1 MKPKHTNPF
10 TATLGATPPL
20 LVGRSDA
27 IDDFGFALDEG
38 PGAHERISLII
49 GPRGIGKTVL
59 LNAFEDEA
67 LARGWLTLSDTA
79 TTGFV
84 ERFRSSIIQ
93 RLSQDRKQLKGLN
106 VSILGIS
113 GGPNWDT
120 RAIAESTYS
129 LRNALKDLLAYKREL
144 DRKARQE
151 PGGVLVTLDEMH
163 HQRSQ
168 ELIEFGATIQHLI
181 REGEDIS
188 VVMAGIPSSIRP
200 LLSGKLNSHG
210 DANPVTFLRRANR
223 IELGRVSDS
232 DVREALEEP
241 LHSAATSWSQDALKT
256 AVEACHGYPFMI
268 QLVGQCSF
276 REKERIS
283 DDGSEIS
290 IDSAQRAVATAQR
303 KLGQLVH
310 EPALSDLSNVD
321 RSFLVYMAQN
331 DGPTKIS
338 DIKARFN
345 KTDSYVGNYRRRL
358 LDAEMITTTGHGEVD
373 FALPYMRDYLREH
386 AASLIV
392 EDFDSQ

>member
-1 MKPKHTNPF
+1 MDYSEGMKPKHTNPF

-27 IDDFGFALDEG
+27 IRDFGFALDEG
-38 PGAHERISLII
+38 AGAHERISLII
-49 GPRGIGKTVL
+49 GPRGIGKTAL

-84 ERFRSSIIQ
+84 ERLRSSIIQ

-106 VSILGIS
+106 VSILGI
-113 GGPNWDT
+113 GGGLNWDT

-168 ELIEFGATIQHLI
+168 ELIEFGATIQHLV

-188 VVMAGIPSSIRP
+188 VVMAGIPTSIKP

-232 DVREALEEP
+232 EVREALDEP
-241 LHSAATSWSQDALKT
+241 LHSTGTSWSKDALDT

-276 REKERIS
+276 REKERTP
-283 DDGSEIS
+283 DGGAEIS
-290 IDSAQRAVATAQR
+290 VDAAQRGVATAQR

-321 RSFLVYMAQN
+321 RSFLVYMAHN
-331 DGPTKIS
+331 DGPTKMS

-345 KTDSYVGNYRRRL
+345 PVSYTHL
-358 LDAEMITTTGHGEVD
+358 T
-373 FALPYMRDYLREH
+373 LPTK
-386 AASLIV
+386 A
-392 EDFDSQ
+392 

>member
-1 MKPKHTNPF
+1 
-10 TATLGATPPL
+10 
-20 LVGRSDA
+20 
-27 IDDFGFALDEG
+27 
-38 PGAHERISLII
+38 
-49 GPRGIGKTVL
+49 
-59 LNAFEDEA
+59 
-67 LARGWLTLSDTA
+67 
-79 TTGFV
+79 
-84 ERFRSSIIQ
+84 
-93 RLSQDRKQLKGLN
+93 
-106 VSILGIS
+106 
-113 GGPNWDT
+113 
-120 RAIAESTYS
+120 
-129 LRNALKDLLAYKREL
+129 
-144 DRKARQE
+144 
-151 PGGVLVTLDEMH
+151 
-163 HQRSQ
+163 
-168 ELIEFGATIQHLI
+168 
-181 REGEDIS
+181 
-188 VVMAGIPSSIRP
+188 
-200 LLSGKLNSHG
+200 
-210 DANPVTFLRRANR
+210 
-223 IELGRVSDS
+223 
-232 DVREALEEP
+232 
-241 LHSAATSWSQDALKT
+241 
-256 AVEACHGYPFMI
+256 MI

>member
-106 VSILGIS
+106 VSILGI
-113 GGPNWDT
+113 GGGLNWDT

-200 LLSGKLNSHG
+200 LLSGKINSHG

-276 REKERIS
+276 REKNAFRMTAPKSPLTLLSEQSQLRSASSASLSTSRHYRTSRTSTEASWFTWPKMMAPPKYRIS
-283 DDGSEIS
+283 RLAS
-290 IDSAQRAVATAQR
+290 IKQILMWAT
-303 KLGQLVH
+303 
-310 EPALSDLSNVD
+310 
-321 RSFLVYMAQN
+321 
-331 DGPTKIS
+331 T
-338 DIKARFN
+338 
-345 KTDSYVGNYRRRL
+345 
-358 LDAEMITTTGHGEVD
+358 
-373 FALPYMRDYLREH
+373 
-386 AASLIV
+386 AAGFSTPK
-392 EDFDSQ
+392 

>member
-1 MKPKHTNPF
+1 MKPKNTNPF
-10 TATLGATPPL
+10 RATFGAAPPL

-27 IDDFGFALDEG
+27 IRDFGFALDEG

-67 LARGWLTLSDTA
+67 LERGWLTLSDTA

-84 ERFRSSIIQ
+84 ERLRSSIIQ
-93 RLSQDRKQLKGLN
+93 LLAKERKQLKGLN
-106 VSILGIS
+106 VSILGI
-113 GGPNWDT
+113 GGGLNWDT

-144 DRKARQE
+144 DRKSRQE

-168 ELIEFGATIQHLI
+168 ELIEFGATIQHLV

-200 LLSGKLNSHG
+200 LLSGKLNSRG
-210 DANPVTFLRRANR
+210 DTNPVTFLRRANR

-241 LHSAATSWSQDALKT
+241 LRSAATSWSQDALET

-276 REKERIS
+276 REKARTA
-283 DDGSEIS
+283 DGGTEIS
-290 IDSAQRAVATAQR
+290 IDAARRGVATAQR

-310 EPALSDLSNVD
+310 EPALSDLSPVD
-321 RSFLVYMAQN
+321 RSFFGLHGPKRWPFQ
-331 DGPTKIS
+331 DGGYQGT
-338 DIKARFN
+338 
-345 KTDSYVGNYRRRL
+345 L
-358 LDAEMITTTGHGEVD
+358 
-373 FALPYMRDYLREH
+373 
-386 AASLIV
+386 
-392 EDFDSQ
+392 Q

>member
-1 MKPKHTNPF
+1 MNPKHTNPF

-27 IDDFGFALDEG
+27 IRDFGFALDEG

-49 GPRGIGKTVL
+49 GPRGIGKTAL

-67 LARGWLTLSDTA
+67 LTRGWLTLSDTA

-84 ERFRSSIIQ
+84 ERLRSDIIQ
-93 RLSQDRKQLKGLN
+93 RLSRDRKQLKGLN
-106 VSILGIS
+106 VSILGV
-113 GGPNWDT
+113 GGGLNWDT

-144 DRKARQE
+144 DRKSRQE

-168 ELIEFGATIQHLI
+168 ELIEFGATIQHLV

-200 LLSGKLNSHG
+200 LLSGKLNSSG
-210 DANPVTFLRRANR
+210 DVNPVTFLRRANS

-241 LHSAATSWSQDALKT
+241 LHSANTSWSQDALET

-276 REKERIS
+276 RKRSVLLTVSPKSQSTLPSGESQQHSASSDNLFMSPHSQIS
-283 DDGSEIS
+283 PPS
-290 IDSAQRAVATAQR
+290 IEASWSTWPKMMAPPKYRTSR
-303 KLGQLVH
+303 
-310 EPALSDLSNVD
+310 PAL
-321 RSFLVYMAQN
+321 
-331 DGPTKIS
+331 
-338 DIKARFN
+338 IK
-345 KTDSYVGNYRRRL
+345 
-358 LDAEMITTTGHGEVD
+358 
-373 FALPYMRDYLREH
+373 
-386 AASLIV
+386 LILT
-392 EDFDSQ
+392 